1 MNASTKPLPS
11 IPDLE
16 TGLQLVSRLPLGS
29 PGEAVDELNRMLDS
43 LALTPPTADIY
54 LDLLEQLRMPLC
66 FVSEELARGYS
77 SKPLPLSDHEEQ
89 SFRRVAEIWR
99 KVSHAYHQCAQI
111 EDSTRG
117 MRDHARL
124 ALSLQ
129 RSISYASLCLVE
141 HYRARREPPHGIW
154 QEMHVSYAMADAY
167 RVDTTPVA
175 DALDSCERSGH
186 CASALISPLLTELAG
201 PYSLSTRDFG
211 LIRRWADRWAPM
223 VSLHPLRLD
232 EAPPPLIIDL
242 AQDTAL
248 RSGSEESSLSSL
260 RGLDLSRLTLQLRDL
275 IHQLR
280 HKATPS
286 DIGLGEDCT
295 AGQCRRLLDHL
306 ATAWSPQVHAPRKY
320 RRRATTGFA
329 TVSTGFDAMH
339 FFISGK
345 EFSPP
350 DKQAAKT
357 HIEFERLFAFPQMV
371 EPEQTLEVRRE
382 QQGLTCERWEVI
394 NQSANGFRMRRTQ
407 LGTRIAHGQLLA
419 VRPQA
424 EAPFLLGRV
433 NWLMQAGSGELIVGL
448 EALPGIPEAI
458 AARPLTQIE
467 ARKEAFERA
476 FLLPALPALGT
487 EASLL
492 LPSGWYRPFRIVE
505 IVASAPRRVELLHVL
520 NDGPDFEHISF
531 ATAK

>member
-1 MNASTKPLPS
+1 MEATTKPLPA

-16 TGLQLVSRLPLGS
+16 TGLRLVSRLPLGTA
-29 PGEAVDELNRMLDS
+29 GEALGELHRMLDS
-43 LALTPPTADIY
+43 LAQTPPTSDVY
-54 LDLLEQLRMPLC
+54 LELLEQSRTALC
-66 FVSEELARGYS
+66 FVAEELARNYANR
-77 SKPLPLSDHEEQ
+77 PLPLSDHEEQ

-99 KVSHAYHQCAQI
+99 KVSHAYHQCALI
-111 EDSTRG
+111 ENSALG
-117 MRDHARL
+117 MGDHSRL

-154 QEMHVSYAMADAY
+154 QEMHASYAMADACH
-167 RVDTTPVA
+167 VDTTPVA
-175 DALDSCERSGH
+175 DALDSRERSAH

-211 LIRRWADRWAPM
+211 LVRRWADRWAPM
-223 VSLHPLRLD
+223 ISLHPVRLD
-232 EAPPPLIIDL
+232 EALPPLIIDL
-242 AQDTAL
+242 TQDTAL
-248 RSGSEESSLSSL
+248 RSGTEESSLSSL
-260 RGLDLSRLTLQLRDL
+260 RGLDLSRLTLQLREL

-280 HKATPS
+280 HKETPS

-295 AGQCRRLLDHL
+295 AGQCKRLLDHL

-329 TVSTGFDAMH
+329 TACTGFDAMH

-345 EFSPP
+345 DFSPP

-357 HIEFERLFAFPQMV
+357 HVEFERLFAFPQMV

-382 QQGLTCERWEVI
+382 QLGLSCDRWEVI
-394 NQSANGFRMRRTQ
+394 NQSANGFRMRRSQ
-407 LGTRIAHGQLLA
+407 SGMRIAHGQLMA

-424 EAPFLLGRV
+424 EAPFLIGRI
-433 NWLMQAGSGELIVGL
+433 NWLMQAGNGELIVGL

-467 ARKEAFERA
+467 ARSEPFKRA

-492 LPSGWYRPFRIVE
+492 VPSGWYRPFRIVE
-505 IVASAPRRVELLHVL
+505 IVASSPRRVELLHVL
-520 NDGPDFEHISF
+520 NDGPDYDHVSF
-531 ATAK
+531 AAAR